1 MGRREPSSTLADPVA
16 LLEAEEGASDI
27 PAPDGPG
34 GSNPRGM
41 ARLILG
47 RLAQGMVVMAAVLV
61 VVFLA
66 TQALPSD
73 PARAMLGRDA
83 TPERVAALQA
93 QLGLDKPAWQQF
105 RDWTWNLSRGDPGDS
120 IASGRPV
127 VDEVA
132 PRLRNSLVLLL
143 GAAGLAIPISFLLGM
158 VTAARQ
164 RGHLDRALLT
174 LAMWLSAVPEFIIG
188 VGLLLL
194 LATGPFHVFPAVSMI
209 SADSTPLAHPDQL
222 VLPIL
227 TLTIATVP
235 YLYRLMRASM
245 IDALDSDYVQTA
257 RLKGLPPWIVLRRH
271 ALRNALVPSLQ
282 ASALVMSYLL
292 SGAVVTEFL
301 FRYPGLGT
309 ALSDAVSNRDLP
321 MIQTITLIF
330 AGGVVILNMLADL
343 LTVVLTPRLRGAG
356 Q

>member
-1 MGRREPSSTLADPVA
+1 MVLV
-16 LLEAEEGASDI
+16 
-27 PAPDGPG
+27 
-34 GSNPRGM
+34 
-41 ARLILG
+41 
-47 RLAQGMVVMAAVLV
+47 RLAAGVAVMAAVLV

-73 PARAMLGRDA
+73 PAEAMLGRDA
-83 TPERVAALQA
+83 TPDRVAALRVE
-93 QLGLDKPAWQQF
+93 LGLDEPAWQQF
-105 RDWTWNLSRGDPGDS
+105 RDWTWNLVRGNPGDS
-120 IASGRPV
+120 ISSGRPV
-127 VDEVA
+127 LEELA

-143 GAAGLAIPISFLLGM
+143 CAAGIAIPLSFLLGI

-174 LAMWLSAVPEFIIG
+174 LALGLSAVPEFVIG

-194 LATGPFHVFPAVSMI
+194 LSTGPVQVLPAVSMI
-209 SADSTPLAHPDQL
+209 PADSTPLAHLDKL
-222 VLPIL
+222 LLPVL

-235 YLYRLMRASM
+235 YLYRMMRASM
-245 IDALDSDYVQTA
+245 IEALASDYVQTA
-257 RLKGLPPWIVLRRH
+257 RLKGLPPGLVLRRH
-271 ALRNALVPSLQ
+271 ALRNALVPSIQ

-321 MIQTITLIF
+321 MIQTITVIF
-330 AGGVVILNMLADL
+330 AAGVVLMNLIADV
-343 LTVVLTPRLRGAG
+343 LTVTLTPRLRGAG
-356 Q
+356 R